1 LPPVHLCLARGLGH
15 GRPRQLHCTVPRL
28 EKVSNLV
35 AMCGR
40 PDGQTARWPDES
52 NAACGTRLERGS
64 LLSSE
69 TQGSKPGLTTRPRDV
84 KSNCSKTHHCRD
96 WMCVGR
102 TARNSKAPVTKGVT
116 YACFVFF
123 FFRSAGREG
132 ETGPTA
138 GPVCAGGAPSAGV
151 QQHVVK
157 RSVRGRRS
165 GESETRHV
173 PGGAWP
179 MESVESRERVAVLAA
194 VGHCPPE
201 TGFFGVQAHSYIA
214 RLSIPRLCVSVHR
227 HWLSLHQKQT
237 GQTNNTPPKPN
248 TPFCRVG
255 LASSPPASSAFRTRA
270 PLCAPCALC
279 AFLHRIGG
287 RAEIPP
293 NPSPVSGPFDA
304 TQRPRA
310 CCKQQ

>member
-1 LPPVHLCLARGLGH
+1 MHPCLARGLGH

-116 YACFVFF
+116 YACFVCFF
-123 FFRSAGREG
+123 SFGWA
-132 ETGPTA
+132 
-138 GPVCAGGAPSAGV
+138 
-151 QQHVVK
+151 
-157 RSVRGRRS
+157 RGRDRPDGRPGMCRWCAECWS
-165 GESETRHV
+165 TATRRKAV
-173 PGGAWP
+173 GQRQAIRREPRRGMCQVVLGRWR
-179 MESVESRERVAVLAA
+179 VWSRERERP
-194 VGHCPPE
+194 CWPPSD
-201 TGFFGVQAHSYIA
+201 TA
-214 RLSIPRLCVSVHR
+214 RPKRVSLVSKHILTWLVSPSLVSV
-227 HWLSLHQKQT
+227 SLFIATGCLCTKSKPDKQT
-237 GQTNNTPPKPN
+237 TQHPNQTRH
-248 TPFCRVG
+248 FAVWG
-255 LASSPPASSAFRTRA
+255 
-270 PLCAPCALC
+270 
-279 AFLHRIGG
+279 
-287 RAEIPP
+287 
-293 NPSPVSGPFDA
+293 
-304 TQRPRA
+304 
-310 CCKQQ
+310 